1 MTAKISRRE
10 LIQKS
15 LFGFGALSLSVGFT
29 GCNDSSDQ
37 ETATL
42 QVNFEH
48 GVASGD
54 PLQDRVI
61 LWTRLTPSDSSA
73 RLQVTWEIALDQQF
87 KQIIKTD
94 KVTTA
99 AAQDFTVKVDAI
111 GLKPNQ
117 SYFYRFS
124 FGDKISPIGQTKT
137 LPTSTSKVSF
147 AVCSCSNYPAG
158 YFYVYRE
165 MAKQDVDVVI
175 HLGDY
180 IYEYGADGYA
190 AEDAAKLGRTLA
202 ADNDKEIIKLDDYR
216 KRYALYRKDKD
227 LQSLHHRHPFIVIW
241 DDHELANDAWREG
254 AENHTEETANAK
266 NEGKFSERKL
276 AALQAYFEWM
286 PIRPVDNQ
294 HIKIYRQFNFGGLV
308 NLMMLDTRI
317 IARDEQL
324 EYGKFINPMTGKLD
338 AVAFQAALFN
348 STRTIMG
355 ETQREWLLGN
365 KEKNIVGVI
374 QSSNATWDVLGQQI
388 LMTKMFV
395 PAELL
400 QALAEITAGNPS
412 LDTLN
417 KMNAQITELVKL
429 KLRLIQG
436 DPTLTAQDKAR
447 VLTVAPYNLDAWD
460 GYFAEREIVYGT
472 LAQLKKKVVVLAGD
486 THNAWSSNL
495 YSKDGVFVGVELAT
509 SSVSSPG
516 LEKYLNI
523 PLDQLQQFEFAFTTL
538 IDELNYCNLNQ
549 RGYLIVQFDETQV
562 QSQWIYVDSI
572 KKPEYVI
579 DKSRGYQLSLDNNLL
594 PVKTGQQVA

>member
-15 LFGFGALSLSVGFT
+15 LFGFGALSLSTGFT

-117 SYFYRFS
+117 SYFYRFV
-124 FGDKISPIGQTKT
+124 FGDKISPVGQTKT

-165 MAKQDVDVVI
+165 MAKQNVDVVI

-190 AEDAAKLGRTLA
+190 AEDAEKLGRTLA
-202 ADNDKEIIKLDDYR
+202 ADNNKEIIKLDDYR

-227 LQSLHHRHPFIVIW
+227 LQALHQRHPFIVIW
-241 DDHELANDAWREG
+241 DDHELANDTWRDG
-254 AENHTEETANAK
+254 AENHQAS
-266 NEGKFSERKL
+266 EGPFMERKL

-286 PIRPVDNQ
+286 PIRPIDEQ
-294 HIKIYRQFNFGGLV
+294 HLKIYRQFDFGKLV
-308 NLMMLDTRI
+308 QLTMLDTRI

-324 EYGKFINPMTGKLD
+324 DYANYMTANGLD
-338 AVAFQAALFN
+338 IAKFQADLTNPA
-348 STRTIMG
+348 RTLMG
-355 ETQREWLLGN
+355 YTQRDWLLG
-365 KEKNIVGVI
+365 KLQ
-374 QSSNATWDVLGQQI
+374 QSTSTWNVLGQQI
-388 LMTKMFV
+388 LMTKMLV

-400 QALAEITAGNPS
+400 LSLAEITSGNPTA
-412 LDTLN
+412 DTLN
-417 KMNAQITELVKL
+417 KMNMQITELVTL
-429 KLRLIQG
+429 KMRLKQG
-436 DPTLTAQDKAR
+436 DPSLTSQEKAR
-447 VLTVAPYNLDAWD
+447 ILTVAPYNLDAWD
-460 GYFAEREIVYGT
+460 GYFVEREILYGT
-472 LAQLKKKVVVLAGD
+472 LAQLNKKVVVLAGD

-495 YSKDGVFVGVELAT
+495 YSKDGAFVGVELAT

-523 PLDQLQQFEFAFTTL
+523 PLAQLQQFEFAFTTL

-549 RGYLIVQFDETQV
+549 RGYLMVQFDDTQV
-562 QSQWIYVDSI
+562 QSQWVYVDSI
-572 KKPEYVI
+572 KKSEYSI
-579 DKSRGYQLSLDNNLL
+579 DTARQYQLSFDKNLL
-594 PVKTGQQVA
+594 PVKAGQQVA

>member
-15 LFGFGALSLSVGFT
+15 LFGFGALSLSTGFT

-37 ETATL
+37 ETAVL
-42 QVNFEH
+42 QVNFEY

-94 KVTTA
+94 KVTTTA
-99 AAQDFTVKVDAI
+99 TYDFTVKVDAT
-111 GLKPNQ
+111 GLKPDQ
-117 SYFYRFS
+117 SYFYRFI
-124 FGDKISPIGQTKT
+124 FGDKVSPVGQTKT
-137 LPTSTSKVSF
+137 LPSRATKVSF
-147 AVCSCSNYPAG
+147 AVCSCSYYPMG
-158 YFYVYRE
+158 YFHVYRE
-165 MAKQDVDVVI
+165 MAKQNVDVVI

-190 AEDAAKLGRTLA
+190 TDEAVRKLE
-202 ADNDKEIIKLDDYR
+202 ADNNTEIIKLDDYR

-227 LQSLHHRHPFIVIW
+227 LQALHHRHPFIVIW

-286 PIRPVDNQ
+286 PIRPVDDQ
-294 HIKIYRQFNFGGLV
+294 HTKIYRQFDFGSLV
-308 NLMMLDTRI
+308 QLTMLDTRI

-324 EYGKFINPMTGKLD
+324 DYANYMTATGLD
-338 AVAFQAALFN
+338 IAKFQADLTNPA
-348 STRTIMG
+348 RTLMG
-355 ETQREWLLGN
+355 YTQRDWLLGRLQ
-365 KEKNIVGVI
+365 
-374 QSSNATWDVLGQQI
+374 QSTATWNVLGQQI
-388 LMTKMFV
+388 LMTKMLV

-400 QALAEITAGNPS
+400 FALAEITSGNPS
-412 LDTLN
+412 DETLE
-417 KMNAQITELVKL
+417 KMNAQITELITL
-429 KLRLIQG
+429 KIRLQKG
-436 DPTLTAQDKAR
+436 DPTLTAQEKAR

-460 GYFAEREIVYGT
+460 GYFAEREILYGT

-495 YSKDGVFVGVELAT
+495 YSKDGAFVGVELAT

-523 PLDQLQQFEFAFTTL
+523 PLAQLQQFEFAFNTL

-549 RGYLIVQFDETQV
+549 RGYLMVQFNETQV
-562 QSQWIYVDSI
+562 QSQWIYLDSI
-572 KKPEYVI
+572 KKPVYAI
-579 DKSRGYQLSLDNNLL
+579 DQSRGYQLSLDKNLL
-594 PVKTGQQVA
+594 PMKTAQQVA

>member
-15 LFGFGALSLSVGFT
+15 LFGFGALSLSASLT
-29 GCNDSSDQ
+29 GCNNSSDK
-37 ETATL
+37 ENHSL
-42 QVNFEH
+42 KVSFEH

-61 LWTRLTPSDSSA
+61 LWTRLTPNDASA
-73 RLQVTWEIALDQQF
+73 RLQVTWQIALDQQF

-94 KVTTA
+94 KVITTA
-99 AAQDFTVKVDAI
+99 SDDFTVKVDAT
-111 GLKPNQ
+111 GLKADQ
-117 SYFYRFS
+117 SYFYRFI
-124 FGDKISPIGQTKT
+124 FGDKISPVGQTKT

-147 AVCSCSNYPAG
+147 AVCSCSYYPVG
-158 YFYVYRE
+158 YFHVYRE
-165 MAKQDVDVVI
+165 MAKQNVDVVI

-180 IYEYGADGYA
+180 IYEYGTDGYA
-190 AEDAAKLGRTLA
+190 KDEAVRKLE
-202 ADNDKEIIKLDDYR
+202 ADNNTEILKIDDYR

-227 LQSLHHRHPFIVIW
+227 LQALHHRHPFIVIW

-254 AENHTEETANAK
+254 AENHTEETPNAK
-266 NEGKFSERKL
+266 NEGKFLERQL

-324 EYGKFINPMTGKLD
+324 NYLKFINPMTGQLD
-338 AVAFQAALFN
+338 TVAFQAALFN
-348 STRTIMG
+348 STRSILG
-355 ETQREWLLGN
+355 QTQREWLLGD
-365 KEKNIVGVI
+365 KEKNIIGVI
-374 QSSNATWDVLGQQI
+374 QSSNATWDVLGQQV
-388 LMTKMFV
+388 LMTKMLV

-412 LDTLN
+412 DDTLT
-417 KMNAQITELVKL
+417 KMQAQIKELVTL
-429 KLRLIQG
+429 KMRLKQG
-436 DPTLTAQDKAR
+436 DPTLTLQEKAR

-460 GYFAEREIVYGT
+460 GYFAEREMLYGT
-472 LAQLKKKVVVLAGD
+472 LAQLKKKIVVLAGD

-495 YSKDGVFVGVELAT
+495 YSQDGAFVGVELAT

-516 LEKYLNI
+516 MEKYLNI
-523 PLDQLQQFEFAFTTL
+523 PTDQLQQFEFAFTTL

-549 RGYLIVQFDETQV
+549 RGYLMVEFDEAKV
-562 QSQWIYVDSI
+562 HSEWIFVDSI
-572 KKPEYVI
+572 KKSEYQV
-579 DKSRGYQLSLDNNLL
+579 DTARHYQLDLDLDLL
-594 PVKTGQQVA
+594 PIAANKNVA

>member
-15 LFGFGALSLSVGFT
+15 LFGFGALSLSTGFT

-61 LWTRLTPSDSSA
+61 LWTRLTPNDASA
-73 RLQVTWEIALDQQF
+73 RLQVSWEIALDNQF

-94 KVTTA
+94 KVLTSA
-99 AAQDFTVKVDAI
+99 SQDFTVKVDVT
-111 GLKPNQ
+111 GLKSDQ
-117 SYFYRFS
+117 RYFYRFI
-124 FGDKISPIGQTKT
+124 FGDKTSPVGQTKT
-137 LPTSTSKVSF
+137 LPSSTSKVSF

-165 MAKQDVDVVI
+165 MAKQNVDVVI

-190 AEDAAKLGRTLA
+190 AEDAEKLGRTLA
-202 ADNDKEIIKLDDYR
+202 ADNNKEIIKLDDYR

-227 LQSLHHRHPFIVIW
+227 LQALHQRHPFIVIW
-241 DDHELANDAWREG
+241 DDHELANDTWRDG
-254 AENHTEETANAK
+254 AENHQAS
-266 NEGKFSERKL
+266 EGPFMERKL

-286 PIRPVDNQ
+286 PIRPIDEQ
-294 HIKIYRQFNFGGLV
+294 HLKIYRQFDFGKLV
-308 NLMMLDTRI
+308 QLTMLDTRI

-324 EYGKFINPMTGKLD
+324 DYANYMTANGLD
-338 AVAFQAALFN
+338 IAKFQADLTNPA
-348 STRTIMG
+348 RTLMG
-355 ETQREWLLGN
+355 YTQRDWLLG
-365 KEKNIVGVI
+365 KLQ
-374 QSSNATWDVLGQQI
+374 QSTSTWNVLGQQI
-388 LMTKMFV
+388 LMTKMLV

-400 QALAEITAGNPS
+400 LSLAEITSGNPTA
-412 LDTLN
+412 DTLN
-417 KMNAQITELVKL
+417 KMNMQITELVTL
-429 KLRLIQG
+429 KMRLKQG
-436 DPTLTAQDKAR
+436 DPSLTSQEKAR
-447 VLTVAPYNLDAWD
+447 ILTVAPYNLDAWD
-460 GYFAEREIVYGT
+460 GYFAEREILYGT

-495 YSKDGVFVGVELAT
+495 YSKDGAFVGVELAT

-523 PLDQLQQFEFAFTTL
+523 PLAQLQQFEFAFTTL

-549 RGYLIVQFDETQV
+549 RGYLMVQFDETQV
-562 QSQWIYVDSI
+562 QSQWVYLDSI
-572 KKPEYVI
+572 KKSEYSI
-579 DKSRGYQLSLDNNLL
+579 DTARQYQLSFDKNLL
-594 PVKTGQQVA
+594 PVKAGQQVA